1 MIRLRDIT
9 ATGWLAVACLALALI
24 LLTMCVADGHQKAA
38 DRTRQ
43 AEAHKTLA
51 EGRTA
56 AAQDAS
62 AIRDKADARDQST
75 DDLTR
80 SNTDA
85 IRNAPG
91 ADARLDP
98 DLDAAAR
105 RAICLRQSARHDP
118 QCSAMLGP
126 DPG

>member
-9 ATGWLAVACLALALI
+9 ATGWLAVACLALVIIMMGMLAVG
-24 LLTMCVADGHQKAA
+24 TRQRAT

-62 AIRDKADARDQST
+62 AIRDRADARDQQIDQST
-75 DDLTR
+75 QET
-80 SNTDA
+80 TDA
-85 IRNAPG
+85 IRNAP
-91 ADARLDP
+91 D
-98 DLDAAAR
+98 DAAAGDHG
-105 RAICLRQSARHDP
+105 LRSLCKLYPDRDP
-118 QCSAMLGP
+118 RCRVLNAGP
-126 DPG
+126 GRVG

>member
-24 LLTMCVADGHQKAA
+24 LVTMCAVDGRQKAA

-62 AIRDKADARDQST
+62 AIRDRADARDQQIDQST
-75 DDLTR
+75 QET
-80 SNTDA
+80 TDA
-85 IRNAPG
+85 IRNAP
-91 ADARLDP
+91 D
-98 DLDAAAR
+98 DAAAGDHG
-105 RAICLRQSARHDP
+105 LRSLCKLYPDRDPRCRVLDAR
-118 QCSAMLGP
+118 
-126 DPG
+126 PGRVG